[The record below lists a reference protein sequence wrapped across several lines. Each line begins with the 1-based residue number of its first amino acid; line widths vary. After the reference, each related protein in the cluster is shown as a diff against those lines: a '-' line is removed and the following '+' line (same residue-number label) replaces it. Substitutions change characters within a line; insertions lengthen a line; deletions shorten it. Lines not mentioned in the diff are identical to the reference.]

1 MPQPTTPRCPSAGH
15 RLLQSRLREPRACCR
30 IRLLLL
36 GGAKVTWTRAGSP
49 ILLPDGSARSHQHS
63 STTDYSSCWGAGDG
77 SDPPRAPWGHFFGDS
92 TFCQAVRTPT
102 PALLRPPAL
111 EVPLA
116 QQRSPCLSFPSLAAR
131 LLPPSSRRR
140 MLRGQRMINAR
151 HRKAEES
158 EAGKCIPQAGRAGT
172 ARPEKQPQ
180 FLSAPAP
187 SPAAEPAPAWPDPQ
201 PAPWGGC
208 SWSQAPLH
216 PWRSRSELL
225 TPAGR
230 ALAST
235 HLHKLCTSLP
245 VGAT

>member
-1 MPQPTTPRCPSAGH
+1 MAQHNPTSTAVPRAIPHAGEQVMVQTCPRLLGDIFLVTAPFVRLCAHPHLHSFAPQPWRCPW
-15 RLLQSRLREPRACCR
+15 P
-30 IRLLLL
+30 
-36 GGAKVTWTRAGSP
+36 
-49 ILLPDGSARSHQHS
+49 S
-63 STTDYSSCWGAGDG
+63 ST
-77 SDPPRAPWGHFFGDS
+77 APAS
-92 TFCQAVRTPT
+92 VS
-102 PALLRPPAL
+102 L
-111 EVPLA
+111 
-116 QQRSPCLSFPSLAAR
+116 PCSQ
-131 LLPPSSRRR
+131 R

-208 SWSQAPLH
+208 CWSQAPLH